1 MKKLCIMTA
10 IVLSAVMLFSSC
22 GKPKSPAVKLTLDL
36 KGDDS
41 PLLIGPPYRTH
52 DCKTMQEA
60 VELFAAEKPDA
71 YNCEEIHKLVEQF
84 GDFYL
89 PDNGDEILEYIIT
102 ARCVKNLPVS
112 AHCEETFSPAVLIQH
127 GDTQLYLIKILIDN
141 IPDTVEEVQVGD
153 KTVYYSTYD
162 LNGEDVILYLFYD
175 LENGDGLQILKRN
188 QTHISNIC
196 EQIFTIDEIS
206 ALGEDFFSFKPEPLK
221 DYFGDDYFA
230 EDTED
235 TQE

>member
-22 GKPKSPAVKLTLDL
+22 GKPKSPAVKLTLDFV
-36 KGDDS
+36 DNEQ
-41 PLLIGPPYRTH
+41 PLPDPGKVLYPHRGE
-52 DCKTMQEA
+52 TMQKA
-60 VELFAAEKPDA
+60 VEIFAIEAPDD
-71 YNCEEIHKLVEQF
+71 YNCDKIHELVEQF

-89 PDNGDEILEYIIT
+89 PDNGDEVIEYAIV
-102 ARCVKNLPVS
+102 ANEDDLAAEVV
-112 AHCEETFSPAVLIQH
+112 IQH
-127 GDTQLYLIKILIDN
+127 GEKEITLLKLLGGKM
-141 IPDTVEEVQVGD
+141 PDTVEEVQLGN
-153 KTVYYSTYD
+153 KTVYYVPREYNGREFISD
-162 LNGEDVILYLFYD
+162 LYYE
-175 LENGDGLQILKRN
+175 LENGDILQIFKHSRTN
-188 QTHISNIC
+188 SGSFQEN
-196 EQIFTIDEIS
+196 EFTTDEIS

>member
-22 GKPKSPAVKLTLDL
+22 GKPKSPAIKLTLDVEDNNPSL
-36 KGDDS
+36 
-41 PLLIGPPYRTH
+41 PGPGKVLQTYKAETIQ
-52 DCKTMQEA
+52 KA
-60 VELFAAEKPDA
+60 VERFAAEAPDI
-71 YNCEEIHKLVEQF
+71 YNSDEMHKLVEQF

-89 PDNGDEILEYIIT
+89 PDNGDEILECT
-102 ARCVKNLPVS
+102 VA
-112 AHCEETFSPAVLIQH
+112 ACEDELAAGAVTQH
-127 GDTQLYLIKILIDN
+127 GETELILVKFLGVD

-153 KTVYYSTYD
+153 KTVYYISHDY
-162 LNGEDVILYLFYD
+162 NGRETISALYYE
-175 LENGDGLQILKRN
+175 LENGDVL
-188 QTHISNIC
+188 HIFKYSRTNSVSIY
-196 EQIFTIDEIS
+196 EFDFTIDEIT
-206 ALGEDFFSFKPEPLK
+206 ALGEDFFSFKPEALK